1 MVSINGYNKDT
12 SNPPKTLDKCYFREA
27 FTF

>member
-1 MVSINGYNKDT
+1 MVSINSYNKDT
-12 SNPPKTLDKCYFREA
+12 SNVLGGLDKCYFREA